1 MKKKHLKFLSLHK
14 KTISQLTATRVQGG
28 FGPPFAEEGT
38 NDTACQGNVTIT
50 ICIISGC

>member
-1 MKKKHLKFLSLHK
+1 MKKKQLTTLSLHK

-38 NDTACQGNVTIT
+38 NDTACQGNVMIT
-50 ICIISGC
+50 ISPISGC